1 MLFPMLNVLYFT
13 PVLSAVRVQCPV
25 WLFYV
30 VTWCRAF
37 PVCRSGIIIII
48 IIIIIIVIIRLP
60 YVRLQKPVLHKQ
72 AQDMRNCAD
81 LVSDFVGS
89 DR

>member
-13 PVLSAVRVQCPV
+13 PVLPPVCVQRQV
-25 WLFYV
+25 WLFCV

-48 IIIIIIVIIRLP
+48 IIIIIIRLP

-72 AQDMRNCAD
+72 A
-81 LVSDFVGS
+81 
-89 DR
+89 